1 MEQDFFQKRLM
12 DLSAQA
18 DRTNRFT
25 FTGFLNEAEQAEY
38 HAIARSLSGSGA
50 SLFGGYADA
59 ERVMLRFGDPEQLGY
74 EEPFPVVCLKIAPLQ
89 EKFGE
94 HLTHRDY
101 LGAIMHLGIER
112 SEIGDI
118 LTQEKHAYVFC
129 KTTMAEYLCR
139 ELTRIRHTS
148 VSCEPAELPEEEFA
162 AKTEAGTAQVSSP
175 RIDGVISKIYNI
187 SRSVCAELF
196 LAGKISVNGAQTGNH
211 SLLLKEG
218 DKVSVRGFG
227 KFRFLG
233 IGGTTRK
240 GKLIVHYEQFTG

>member
-1 MEQDFFQKRLM
+1 MEQDFFQKRLA
-12 DLSAQA
+12 DLASQA
-18 DRTNRFT
+18 ERTNRFT

-38 HAIARSLSGSGA
+38 HAAERALSGSGA
-50 SLFGGYADA
+50 VLWGGYADA
-59 ERVMLRFGDPEQLGY
+59 ERAMLRFGDPEQLGY
-74 EEPFPVVCLKIAPLQ
+74 EEPFPIACLKIAPLQ

-94 HLTHRDY
+94 QLTHRDY

-118 LTQEKHAYVFC
+118 LTRDKHAYVFC
-129 KTTMAEYLCR
+129 KATMAEYLCR
-139 ELTRIRHTS
+139 ELVRIRHTS
-148 VSCEPAELPEEEFA
+148 VNCAPAELPEEEFT
-162 AKTEAGTAQVSSP
+162 AKTVAGTVQVSSP
-175 RIDGVISKIYNI
+175 RIDGVIAKIYNI

-211 SLLLKEG
+211 SLILKEG

-240 GKLIVHYEQFTG
+240 GKQIVRFEQFAG